1 MKLLIIVPAYNE
13 AESIVKVIEELQ
25 EKVPQFDYIIV
36 NDRLENAVE
45 NILELIYRHRR
56 HLREGT
62 PDDPSKLD

>member
-1 MKLLIIVPAYNE
+1 MDRNIMWNRPGA
-13 AESIVKVIEELQ
+13 
-25 EKVPQFDYIIV
+25 PDYIIV